1 MRTRRKLSR
10 EEHGAYLV
18 NARALANA
26 GVAIELEQNHPA
38 QAQLLKVDS
47 PARDSF
53 LFAQRRGGMGI
64 AVWLRIVALQ
74 SDVQICGWGIDVPW
88 GDNGFYLQI
97 CAEHA
102 SSYEAAHGPEYPK
115 AHVLN
120 HRLLQHLESR
130 EVLEGVLLLRT
141 SEKLS
146 DFYGNGTVV
155 PVSFS
160 FFDQLDNRYSVEV
173 SLPVILDSGPKRR
186 SQSTGL
192 FAGRG
197 SDIQDRSAQQS
208 VVVATKS
215 GTNDD
220 KP

>member
-1 MRTRRKLSR
+1 MKTRRELSR
-10 EEHGAYLV
+10 KEQESHLV
-18 NARALANA
+18 HARALADA
-26 GVAIELEQNHPA
+26 GVTIKLNQNHPA
-38 QAQLLKVDS
+38 QAQLLKVDA
-47 PARDSF
+47 PRGDSF
-53 LFAQRRGGMGI
+53 LFAQCNGGMGI
-64 AVWLRIVALQ
+64 AVWLRIVALR

-88 GDNGFYLQI
+88 GENGFYLQI

-102 SSYEAAHGPEYPK
+102 SFYTAAHGPEYSK
-115 AHVLN
+115 VQVLN
-120 HRLLQHLESR
+120 HRLQRRLNFR
-130 EVLEGVLLLRT
+130 EILEGVLLLRT

-146 DFYGNGTVV
+146 DFYGNGTAV

-160 FFDQLDNRYSVEV
+160 FFDQLDNRYSVAV
-173 SLPVILDSGPKRR
+173 SLPVILDQGPKRR

-197 SDIQDRSAQQS
+197 SEIQNRSAQQS

-220 KP
+220 KS